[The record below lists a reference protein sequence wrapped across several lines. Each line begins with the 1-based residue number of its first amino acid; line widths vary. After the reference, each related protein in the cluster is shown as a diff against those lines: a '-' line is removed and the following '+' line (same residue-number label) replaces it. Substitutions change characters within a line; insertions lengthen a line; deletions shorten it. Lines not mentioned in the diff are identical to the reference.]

1 MIEVKVS
8 RYDPRKDVSP
18 HLETYKIN
26 KKEKMKVLD
35 ALNSINEEY
44 DAQISYR
51 CSCRAGQC
59 GSCAVKV
66 NGETVLACKAEIEDG
81 DLI

>member
-26 KKEKMKVLD
+26 KKEKM
-35 ALNSINEEY
+35 NN
-44 DAQISYR
+44 
-51 CSCRAGQC
+51 
-59 GSCAVKV
+59 
-66 NGETVLACKAEIEDG
+66 
-81 DLI
+81 